1 MILGQIADDHTEKGL
16 VKNSTVVDSGAGA
29 NALPENMMM
38 WVPLNPSSASK
49 SGKSVRGAGAN
60 PVPAR
65 GERSV
70 T

>member
-1 MILGQIADDHTEKGL
+1 M
-16 VKNSTVVDSGAGA
+16 KNSTVDSGAGA
-29 NALPENMMM
+29 NALSENMML

-49 SGKSVRGAGAN
+49 SGKSFRGAGAN

>member
-1 MILGQIADDHTEKGL
+1 MILEQVADDHTEKGL
-16 VKNSTVVDSGAGA
+16 VRNSTVVDSGAWA
-29 NALPENMMM
+29 NVLPENMMM

-49 SGKSVRGAGAN
+49 SGKSFRGAGAN
-60 PVPAR
+60 PIPAR

>member
-1 MILGQIADDHTEKGL
+1 MILGQVADDHTKKGL

-29 NALPENMMM
+29 NVLPENMML
-38 WVPLNPSSASK
+38 WVPLNQPQSLARSF
-49 SGKSVRGAGAN
+49 RGAGAN
-60 PVPAR
+60 PIPAR